1 MTNWMNLKSLE
12 ALKIVTIKLGP
23 IKLFDHCTVDCIS
36 QETTLMTAKV
46 SMKKAIEFWTRNEA
60 PNRQECLIFGFFTP
74 QLSDNHCK
82 GFQLIMGIW
91 AREWE

>member
-1 MTNWMNLKSLE
+1 MNLKSLE

-46 SMKKAIEFWTRNEA
+46 SMKKAIEF
-60 PNRQECLIFGFFTP
+60 
-74 QLSDNHCK
+74 
-82 GFQLIMGIW
+82 
-91 AREWE
+91 